1 MKIIYVNGGVKN
13 YQKED
18 HRSLRICLRDHHF
31 SFPWRMLKI
40 LMSQDLFQNA
50 LKSIFLSLCFI
61 IVYALLFTIFEK
73 RAENRTA
80 EYLKSYNGR
89 WILLN
94 FLGSLSN
101 DGDEGKENRKKQ
113 YGQIHSKT
121 ITLHVLDAF
130 LYIALPSQHDHDVKL
145 PNFSF
150 SKGRDHKKTIL
161 NSYFNHIYSP
171 LEFYSTKI
179 HQHLTN

>member
-1 MKIIYVNGGVKN
+1 
-13 YQKED
+13 
-18 HRSLRICLRDHHF
+18 
-31 SFPWRMLKI
+31 MLKI

-50 LKSIFLSLCFI
+50 LKIHFLSLCFI

-101 DGDEGKENRKKQ
+101 DDDERKENRKKQ
-113 YGQIHSKT
+113 YG
-121 ITLHVLDAF
+121 
-130 LYIALPSQHDHDVKL
+130 
-145 PNFSF
+145 
-150 SKGRDHKKTIL
+150 
-161 NSYFNHIYSP
+161 
-171 LEFYSTKI
+171 
-179 HQHLTN
+179 

>member
-1 MKIIYVNGGVKN
+1 
-13 YQKED
+13 
-18 HRSLRICLRDHHF
+18 
-31 SFPWRMLKI
+31 MLKI

-50 LKSIFLSLCFI
+50 LKSILSLYFI

-73 RAENRTA
+73 SAENRTA

-113 YGQIHSKT
+113 YG
-121 ITLHVLDAF
+121 
-130 LYIALPSQHDHDVKL
+130 
-145 PNFSF
+145 
-150 SKGRDHKKTIL
+150 
-161 NSYFNHIYSP
+161 
-171 LEFYSTKI
+171 
-179 HQHLTN
+179 